1 MASKIDQV
9 MGDLKNGKLK
19 QEDMKYVYNKLNAIY
34 RHEDYTYSEL
44 NISYPLNLIDVISG
58 GLYNPVDITTES
70 LLYDRMEYILSLL
83 PDQEKLVIKHIFK
96 DNMTLEEVG
105 KELKLSK
112 ERIRQIE
119 YKAIRKLHHPK
130 YYNMLFDEFDLRE
143 QIKKREKVNKE
154 LSLSLFK
161 KIYEL
166 RTKLDA
172 IDKVLKSVGVDIMN
186 TKDND
191 ILSSSIEELEL
202 SVRSYNC
209 LKRAGINTIA
219 ELINTSITELNNV
232 RNLGQK
238 GVDEISEKLADIGYI
253 LKEDKDD

>member
-1 MASKIDQV
+1 MAAKIDQV
-9 MGDLKNGKLK
+9 MDDLKNGKLK
-19 QEDMKYVYNKLNAIY
+19 QEDMKYVYNRLNAIY

-58 GLYNPVDITTES
+58 GSYNPVDIATES

-83 PDQEKLVIKHIFK
+83 PDIERLVIKHIFK

-105 KELKLSK
+105 KNLNWSK
-112 ERIRQIE
+112 ERVRQIVL
-119 YKAIRKLHHPK
+119 KAIRKLCHPK

-143 QIKKREKVNKE
+143 RIKKREKVNKE
-154 LSLSLFK
+154 LSLELFK
-161 KIYEL
+161 KIYTL
-166 RTKLDA
+166 RTKLDT
-172 IDKVLKSVGVDIMN
+172 IDKVLKSVGVDIMD

-202 SVRSYNC
+202 SVRTYNC

-219 ELINTSITELNNV
+219 ELINTSVTELNNV

-238 GVDEISEKLADIGYI
+238 GVKEISEKLADIGYV

>member
-1 MASKIDQV
+1 MAAKIEQV
-9 MGDLKNGKLK
+9 MDDLKNGKLK
-19 QEDMKYVYNKLNAIY
+19 QEDMKYVYNRLNAIY
-34 RHEDYTYSEL
+34 RHEDYTYDEL

-58 GLYNPVDITTES
+58 GLCNPVDIATES

-83 PDQEKLVIKHIFK
+83 PDQEKFVIKYIFK
-96 DNMTLEEVG
+96 NNMSLEEIG
-105 KELKLSK
+105 KELNLSKVRVRQIKLKAMRKLS
-112 ERIRQIE
+112 
-119 YKAIRKLHHPK
+119 HPK

-143 QIKKREKVNKE
+143 HIKKREKVNKE
-154 LSLSLFK
+154 LSLELFK
-161 KIYEL
+161 KIYAL
-166 RTKLDA
+166 RTKLDT
-172 IDKVLKSVGVDIMN
+172 IDKVLKSVGVDIMD

-202 SVRSYNC
+202 SVRTYNC

-219 ELINTSITELNNV
+219 ELINTSVTELNNV

-238 GVDEISEKLADIGYI
+238 GAKEISEKLANIGYV